1 MTGAIFQG
9 VLGGEN
15 KHRLMSYLDG
25 CVMMAAR
32 HLAIY
37 DDDAPYGLC
46 SIACAEAFLL
56 RR

>member
-46 SIACAEAFLL
+46 HIACAEAFLL